1 MAQLELGC
9 LPHFES
15 NAASSDLSASCF
27 SGSFPTTPHSG
38 TCITSGSVLKLH
50 LEEMCK
56 QPYLAGQPGLLGEIT
71 ATPPRSHFFTQCCY
85 CKAQHTWK
93 YFYITGLG
101 KKLKV
106 FSSILCIICTSF
118 WQQNT
123 TVFLIIFLYS
133 TYMFPLAYLEIWEAD
148 GPNEGWIC
156 ERRIL
161 MYETSED
168 ELSRKRGRQQ
178 EPQKVETRSKRNNA

>member
-1 MAQLELGC
+1 MVTTEWSTRKQYAVVAQLELGC

-118 WQQNT
+118 WQQNSNCLPDYFSSFNIY
-123 TVFLIIFLYS
+123 VSI
-133 TYMFPLAYLEIWEAD
+133 
-148 GPNEGWIC
+148 G
-156 ERRIL
+156 IL
-161 MYETSED
+161 GNMGSWWT
-168 ELSRKRGRQQ
+168 
-178 EPQKVETRSKRNNA
+178 